1 MTFPYFD
8 EFSAMALQP
17 DSHLTESYPWPGHDT
32 QWNGVRLSSKTI
44 SLLSPDSALDSASS
58 QNLSNMQRYLSGP
71 ERPLFS
77 ADVFPLH
84 GSRREHGTR
93 SYHLDSQYDAVGP
106 WHYPD
111 QIVGKRSPDYHRSSW
126 SASSSSS
133 YNHSLQDEPSVAT
146 FSSSDPS
153 SPLGMASQ
161 DYVECRP
168 FSTYQPD
175 DSISG
180 SCALREVQQYPSPSE
195 DAEQQMENDDSSDIK
210 YEFTYEQEAPYYPSR
225 VENGDH
231 HYSQVPEHDE
241 DLQVRMRDAES
252 VQPVS
257 KSEED
262 PDSDY
267 TPSASG
273 PKRRP
278 RRASQSNKYPRRPS
292 SARKSMDMGNRV
304 SKKPKGSRFIKD
316 SSAARPF
323 PCPLAGYS
331 CQATFA
337 SKNEWKRHVSTQHI
351 RLGFWRCELCPNT
364 IDGITTSYNDFNRK
378 DLFAQ
383 HLRRMHYVN
392 SSAGHA
398 VPRGPSRD
406 HPVTDENMA
415 EYLRRCYIKLRDA
428 PPKSSCL
435 FCCQTFEGTGSWDER
450 MEHVG
455 RHFEKDKKPECT
467 IYGVD
472 TWREDEELRDW
483 LCSEGLVECD
493 HRGVWQLGD
502 GTPRRRKG
510 HFAADD
516 DDSDDDDD
524 NDGDD

>member
-1 MTFPYFD
+1 MTFHYFD
-8 EFSAMALQP
+8 DFSPMGLRP
-17 DSHLTESYPWPGHDT
+17 DGHLAESYPWPGHDT
-32 QWNGVRLSSKTI
+32 QWNGVRLSSKTM
-44 SLLSPDSALDSASS
+44 SLLAPDLVLDSASS

-77 ADVFPLH
+77 AHVFPLH
-84 GSRREHGTR
+84 GSRREHGTP
-93 SYHLDSQYDAVGP
+93 SYHLDSQHDAVGP
-106 WHYPD
+106 WHYH
-111 QIVGKRSPDYHRSSW
+111 QTLGKKSPDYHRSSW

-133 YNHSLQDEPSVAT
+133 YNHSLPDEPSVAT

-153 SPLGMASQ
+153 SPLAMASQ

-168 FSTYQPD
+168 FSTYQPE
-175 DSISG
+175 DSVSG
-180 SCALREVQQYPSPSE
+180 SCALREIQQYPSPSE
-195 DAEQQMENDDSSDIK
+195 DAEQPMDYDDSSDIK

-225 VENGDH
+225 AENGNH

-241 DLQVRMRDAES
+241 DLQVRMREAES

-262 PDSDY
+262 ADSDY
-267 TPSASG
+267 APSASG

-278 RRASQSNKYPRRPS
+278 SRASQSAKFPTRLS
-292 SARKSMDMGNRV
+292 SARKSMDMGSRV
-304 SKKPKGSRFIKD
+304 SKRPKGSRFNKD
-316 SSAARPF
+316 SSSARPF

-364 IDGITTSYNDFNRK
+364 VDGITTSYNDFNRK

-383 HLRRMHYVN
+383 HLRRMHFAG

-406 HPVTDENMA
+406 NPVTDENMA
-415 EYLRRCYIKLRDA
+415 EYLRRCYIKLRDP

-435 FCCQTFEGTGSWDER
+435 FCSQMFEGTGSWDER

-455 RHFEKDKKPECT
+455 RHFEKDKKPECSV
-467 IYGVD
+467 YGVNA
-472 TWREDEELRDW
+472 WREDDELRDW

-502 GTPRRRKG
+502 GTPRRRHG
-510 HFAADD
+510 RAAADCHG
-516 DDSDDDDD
+516 SDDDYDH
-524 NDGDD
+524 DGDD